1 MSDLTLN
8 MLESN
13 MATLDFA
20 VGELRD
26 EQWFDLADTLEETL
40 LFLRFLK
47 NADLLLSAVEP
58 DDAPVT
64 GDMSTLREMCV
75 AMKTLQNKALDLKAA
90 AAEVKI
96 PLDDLRLRKIPELM
110 QHLEVKTATFQG
122 LGRVQTAPDLY
133 ASTKKGKKPDA
144 MQWLRDCGYEGMITE
159 TYNASSLKAL
169 FRRQL
174 TEGVD
179 IPDEIFNV
187 TPFIRAS
194 IVKA

>member
-13 MATLDFA
+13 MATLDSA

>member
-13 MATLDFA
+13 MAALDSA

-26 EQWFDLADTLEETL
+26 EQWFDLAETLEETL

-47 NADLLLSAVEP
+47 NADLLMSVAEP
-58 DDAPVT
+58 DDAPMT

-75 AMKTLQNKALDLKAA
+75 AMKTLQNKALDLKAQ

-144 MQWLRDCGYEGMITE
+144 MQWLRDCGYEDMITE

-174 TEGVD
+174 VEGVA

-187 TPFIRAS
+187 APFIRAS

>member
-1 MSDLTLN
+1 MTNLTMNVLEANMSDLDGAI
-8 MLESN
+8 S
-13 MATLDFA
+13 D
-20 VGELRD
+20 LRD
-26 EQWFDLADTLEETL
+26 EQWFDLAETLETTL
-40 LFLRFLK
+40 LLLRFLRTT
-47 NADLLLSAVEP
+47 DTLVFDAVA

-64 GDMSTLREMCV
+64 GDMHTLRELCV
-75 AMKTLQNKALDLKAA
+75 QMKGLQNKALELKAA

-144 MQWLRDCGYEGMITE
+144 MQWLRDCGYEGMISE

-174 TEGVD
+174 AEGAD